1 MATKLRGVLALALLV
16 GCHSD
21 RVAGR
26 ADEPSAARMAGPAT
40 AKQESGARAA
50 SPQASPPVTP
60 EAPHAAQPDA
70 ALPRDQEEYVQ
81 DVMAFAH
88 STHDQV
94 RDRMKKGSNPL
105 KEEWNTWERQGPM
118 TPDRIG
124 AFYKQTTNYI
134 YELAE
139 WHLFVPNKRASDV
152 ALFEDLHKKQ
162 PKNVL
167 DFGGGVG
174 LLALPLARAGLDVTL
189 ADLDSTTL
197 NFAVFRAERHKI
209 HLKVWK
215 SDVEPAPPDPK
226 YDVIMCMDVLEHLPK
241 DILHDV
247 VDKLIKLKHA
257 RTEIIISAPF
267 GRTSVHPMHMD
278 LSDDT
283 KQQIERLRTA
293 LP

>member
-1 MATKLRGVLALALLV
+1 MLRELCSSLVLVCLFGA
-16 GCHSD
+16 GCGKTNEHAEEAK
-21 RVAGR
+21 VANAANAAPAAVPAAKR
-26 ADEPSAARMAGPAT
+26 AD
-40 AKQESGARAA
+40 
-50 SPQASPPVTP
+50 
-60 EAPHAAQPDA
+60 PD
-70 ALPRDQEEYVQ
+70 LPREQEDYVA
-81 DVMAFAH
+81 DVMAFSH
-88 STHDQV
+88 TTHDEV
-94 RDRMKKGSNPL
+94 RDRMKKGSSPL
-105 KEEWNTWERQGPM
+105 KDEWNVWQKQGEM
-118 TPDRIG
+118 TPERIT

-139 WHLFVPNKRASDV
+139 WHLFVPGKRESDV
-152 ALFEDLHKKQ
+152 ALFDDLASKK
-162 PKNVL
+162 PKNIL

-174 LLALPLARAGLDVTL
+174 LLAIPLARSGHDVTL

-197 NFAVFRAERHKI
+197 NFAVFRAQQHGVK
-209 HLKVWK
+209 LKVWK
-215 SDVEPAPPDPK
+215 SDVEPAPPDAK

-247 VDKLIKLKHA
+247 VDKLVKLKHA

-293 LP
+293 LPET

>member
-1 MATKLRGVLALALLV
+1 MSTQLRGVLALLCLL
-16 GCHSD
+16 GCRSD
-21 RVAGR
+21 RVRSHVEESKGSR
-26 ADEPSAARMAGPAT
+26 AEPAV
-40 AKQESGARAA
+40 A
-50 SPQASPPVTP
+50 SKPEPEAPQASKDDP
-60 EAPHAAQPDA
+60 ELQH
-70 ALPRDQEEYVQ
+70 DQEEYVE

-88 STHDQV
+88 STHDEV
-94 RDRMKKGSNPL
+94 RARMKKGSNPL
-105 KEEWNTWERQGPM
+105 KDEWNTWESQGPM
-118 TPDRIG
+118 TPERIK

-139 WHLFVPNKRASDV
+139 WHLFVPNKRASDL
-152 ALFEDLHKKQ
+152 ALFADMRAKQ
-162 PKNVL
+162 PKNIL

-174 LLALPLARAGLDVTL
+174 LLAIPLARAGQDVTL

-197 NFAVFRAERHKI
+197 NFAMFRAERHGV

-215 SDVEPAPPDPK
+215 SDVEPAPPDK
-226 YDVIMCMDVLEHLPK
+226 QYDVIMCMDVLEHLPK

-247 VDKLIKLKHA
+247 VDKLVKLKHA
-257 RTEIIISAPF
+257 KTEIIISAPF
-267 GRTSVHPMHMD
+267 GRTAVHPMHMD

>member
-1 MATKLRGVLALALLV
+1 MSRQRACAWLLICLV
-16 GCHSD
+16 GCGSD
-21 RVAGR
+21 RKAGQVEETR
-26 ADEPSAARMAGPAT
+26 RSKAAEPAA
-40 AKQESGARAA
+40 
-50 SPQASPPVTP
+50 VP
-60 EAPHAAQPDA
+60 EAPKADA
-70 ALPRDQEEYVQ
+70 ALAREQEEYVE

-88 STHDQV
+88 STHDEV
-94 RDRMKKGSNPL
+94 RARMKKGSDPL
-105 KEEWNTWERQGPM
+105 KDEWNTWEKQGAM
-118 TPDRIG
+118 TPERIK

-139 WHLFVPNKRASDV
+139 WHLFVPSKRESDV
-152 ALFEDLHKKQ
+152 ALFEDMRTKQ
-162 PKNVL
+162 PKNIL

-197 NFAVFRAERHKI
+197 NFALFRAEHRGI

-215 SDVEPAPPDPK
+215 SDIEAAPPDKK

-241 DILHDV
+241 DVLHDV
-247 VDKLIKLKHA
+247 VDKLVKLKHA

-267 GRTSVHPMHMD
+267 GRTAVHPMHMD

-283 KQQIERLRTA
+283 KQQIARLRTA
-293 LP
+293 MPED